1 MLQGED
7 VFMPATLTDA
17 KIMLFCKKTMKKK
30 EFLRPQRP
38 QIPLIIVNNRRKGGA
53 VCGEVKIK
61 TYFCNAFS

>member
-7 VFMPATLTDA
+7 IFMPATLTDA
-17 KIMLFCKKTMKKK
+17 KIMLFCKKTMKKR
-30 EFLRPQRP
+30 EFLRRP
-38 QIPLIIVNNRRKGGA
+38 GPPIPLIIVNNRRKDGA